1 MIFIKY
7 KEICLFLYLR
17 LKFKA
22 MINSKIFLF
31 IVLFLTNIFAY
42 SQVVYAFS
50 LESTDGVVID
60 DNEVLE
66 FSEITYPEA
75 SFGFYVRNNT
85 SEDINVKIE
94 VTSMSGTDGSS
105 MELCFGE
112 CYNGVAL
119 NQSYPSNT
127 FVTIAPGETQASSG
141 DHFFN
146 QDPGDGTTPVEY
158 SFRFYMVDQDGNE
171 VVSQAELITYTHVGY
186 YYSSTLDLDDYN
198 DINARLSYSNGIL
211 KIYSEK
217 QYRLNIYDIRG
228 SLIIE
233 KDIEIGDNYINSSMI
248 LNSLYIMNFVEENG
262 ASVFKKIIL
271 N

>member
-1 MIFIKY
+1 LSHI
-7 KEICLFLYLR
+7 LN
-17 LKFKA
+17 LKL
-22 MINSKIFLF
+22 MNNYKIFLF
-31 IVLFLTNIFAY
+31 IGLFLTSIFSY
-42 SQVVYAFS
+42 SQVVYALS

-66 FSEITYPEA
+66 FSEITYPDA

-85 SEDINVKIE
+85 SEDINVKVE

-105 MELCFGE
+105 MELCFGD

-119 NQSYPSNT
+119 NQAYPSNT

-146 QDPGDGTTPVEY
+146 QDAGDGNTPVEY
-158 SFRFYMVDQDGNE
+158 SFRFYMVDENGDE

-186 YYSSTLDLDDYN
+186 YYSSTLSLDDLSE
-198 DINARLSYSNGIL
+198 INAKLSYSNGIF
-211 KIYSEK
+211 KIFSQQ
-217 QYRLNIYDIRG
+217 QYRLSIYDITG
-228 SLIIE
+228 SLIVE

-248 LNSLYIMNFVEENG
+248 ENKMYILNFVEENG
-262 ASVFKKIIL
+262 NPVFKKIIL